1 MVEEIRKP
9 YYVLRLKSSKFNLH
23 EGIAREV
30 YPHSGS
36 GIQLYLTDDEVKK
49 YDSRK
54 VCKLLEPCLEILEKR
69 TMFVPAEL
77 IYWAIEKVLYERE
90 REEEE

>member
-1 MVEEIRKP
+1 MERKP
-9 YYVLRLKSSKFNLH
+9 YYVLRPNTSKFTLH

-30 YPHSGS
+30 YPHSGN
-36 GIQLYLTDDEVKK
+36 GIQLYLSDEEAEK
-49 YDSRK
+49 YDNCK
-54 VCKLLEPCLEILEKR
+54 VSNLLEPYSEIIKKR
-69 TMFVPAEL
+69 YMYTPVEL

>member
-1 MVEEIRKP
+1 MERKP
-9 YYVLRLKSSKFNLH
+9 YYVLRLKTSKFIMH

-30 YPHSGS
+30 YPHAGY
-36 GIQLYLTDDEVKK
+36 GIQLYLTDDEAER

-54 VCKLLEPCLEILEKR
+54 VGKLLEPYFEITKKR
-69 TMFVPAEL
+69 CMCMPAEL
-77 IYWAIEKVLYERE
+77 ILYAIEKVLYERE

>member
-1 MVEEIRKP
+1 MNDMTRKP
-9 YYVLRLKSSKFNLH
+9 YYILRLKTSNFILH

-30 YPHSGS
+30 YPHSGN
-36 GIQLYLTDDEVKK
+36 GLQLYLTDEEVRK

-54 VCKLLEPCLEILEKR
+54 AGSLLEPYYEITKKR
-69 TMFVPAEL
+69 SMYMPTEL
-77 IYWAIEKVLYERE
+77 ILYAIEKVIYERE